1 MREQQ
6 QTFFEWFRNL
16 LRHSRCTC
24 LVFYPSNNLWW
35 WITFHQI
42 HQILF
47 LKAYSFRISE
57 QIMSPD
63 KYICTKKGLLSLNC
77 FEWVAD
83 FFAIVN
89 SEYGVLIYCLEN
101 KYSERKCLFLK
112 NGAIQQHFADVHIVI
127 FHSCKVQNQ
136 NIHEISWT
144 KSTHTIFTYLFT
156 LFNLISRST
165 CICFNVSTF
174 WLKHPEAYCSNHQ

>member
-1 MREQQ
+1 MRERQ
-6 QTFFEWFRNL
+6 QTFFELFRNL

-57 QIMSPD
+57 QIMSLD
-63 KYICTKKGLLSLNC
+63 KYICAKKRFIVFELLWMSRWFFYDRKFRIWGLDLLPS
-77 FEWVAD
+77 
-83 FFAIVN
+83 
-89 SEYGVLIYCLEN
+89 N

-144 KSTHTIFTYLFT
+144 KSTHTIFTPLFT

-174 WLKHPEAYCSNHQ
+174 WLKHSEAYCSNHQ

>member
-1 MREQQ
+1 MRERQ
-6 QTFFEWFRNL
+6 QTFFELFRNL

-47 LKAYSFRISE
+47 LKPYSFRISE

-63 KYICTKKGLLSLNC
+63 KYICAKKRFIVFELLWMNRWFFCDRKFRIWGL
-77 FEWVAD
+77 
-83 FFAIVN
+83 
-89 SEYGVLIYCLEN
+89 YCLQN

-144 KSTHTIFTYLFT
+144 KSTHTIFTPLFT

-174 WLKHPEAYCSNHQ
+174 WLKHSEAYCSNHQ

>member
-1 MREQQ
+1 MMVE
-6 QTFFEWFRNL
+6 NL
-16 LRHSRCTC
+16 
-24 LVFYPSNNLWW
+24 PSNPSN
-35 WITFHQI
+35 TFPQSLQFSHLGTNNVPGQI
-42 HQILF
+42 HLHQ
-47 LKAYSFRISE
+47 
-57 QIMSPD
+57 
-63 KYICTKKGLLSLNC
+63 KKVYCLWIALNESLI
-77 FEWVAD
+77 

-89 SEYGVLIYCLEN
+89 SEYRVLIYCLQN